1 MKSKLSIEK
10 RCFKHFLVIRVN
22 NTYLKLFKVYI
33 ADE

>member
-10 RCFKHFLVIRVN
+10 RCRKYFSVIRVN

-33 ADE
+33 SDD